1 MFSYIEGLLVEKSP
15 ALAVID
21 CGGVGFKLN
30 ISLNTY
36 SQLKEINLK
45 CKLFTHLAIK
55 SEATNPVGLVLYGFF
70 TEDERSL
77 FQELISVNGV
87 GYNTA
92 RLILSS
98 LTTNE
103 TVSAISNGDILTF
116 RKVKGIGEKT
126 AQRIIIELRDK
137 ISKISGSKE
146 ILTSVGNTLSN
157 EALTALIMLGF
168 NRNAALKA
176 IDKVIKNEG
185 VNITLEDIIKQSL
198 KLL

>member
-1 MFSYIEGLLVEKSP
+1 MLSYIEGLLVEKNP
-15 ALAVID
+15 ATAVID
-21 CGGVGFKLN
+21 CGGVAFMLN
-30 ISLNTY
+30 ISVNTY
-36 SQLKEINLK
+36 TMLGELNQK

-55 SEATNPVGLVLYGFF
+55 SEATTPVGLVVYGFA
-70 TEDERSL
+70 TEEERYL

-98 LTTNE
+98 LTATE
-103 TVSAISNGDILTF
+103 VISAISNGDVFTF

-137 ISKISGSKE
+137 IAKSSGPKE
-146 ILTSVGNTLSN
+146 FLIPVNNTLSN
-157 EALTALIMLGF
+157 EALSALIMLGF
-168 NRNAALKA
+168 NRNAAGKA
-176 IDKVIKNEG
+176 IEKVIKNEG
-185 VNITLEDIIKQSL
+185 VNIVLEDLIKQAL